1 MRDFDTFDENLQ
13 YVVEV
18 KNENLDEEGYATLII
33 NLIQKGS
40 EKKSIGKFLDFV
52 SFSLM
57 SFLIKEIYNESFYPL
72 SQFPFGLF
80 PFGLLPIGHI

>member
-1 MRDFDTFDENLQ
+1 MDGISTGGMRDFDTFDENLQ

-40 EKKSIGKFLDFV
+40 EKKSIGKFYGFCIIFTHV
-52 SFSLM
+52 IS
-57 SFLIKEIYNESFYPL
+57 
-72 SQFPFGLF
+72 
-80 PFGLLPIGHI
+80 H